1 MSMRRAFAGR
11 ATAVGALMC
20 ALVGPGPRGSQAVSL
35 DTAALDRALDR
46 RGQVVGDVYRIA
58 VPRADLTL
66 TIDGVTLR
74 PGLALGGWIAF
85 RATDG
90 HAVVHG
96 DLVLRESEVNGVIS
110 TLQRGDLDI
119 TALHNHLLRESPS
132 VMYLH
137 FWGRGSALALART
150 LRSALEQTGTPP
162 GGPASGPD
170 TDVPDWARSVR
181 DALGRGGSVRGGVL
195 SVSVPRP
202 ERITMMGTVLP
213 PAMGMATALNFQDA
227 GARGVAATG
236 DFVLL
241 GAEVNPVARALRAGG
256 VEITALHNHMIQG
269 SPELYFM
276 HFWVVGPPED
286 VARTL
291 AAGLAATAAA
301 QPGPVLHTPAAPA
314 QLSHSS

>member
-1 MSMRRAFAGR
+1 MRRAFAGR
-11 ATAVGALMC
+11 ATLVGALMC
-20 ALVGPGPRGSQAVSL
+20 VLVGPALRGNQAVSF
-35 DTAALDRALDR
+35 DTAAVERALGR
-46 RGQVVGDVYRIA
+46 PGQVVGDVYRIA
-58 VPRADLTL
+58 VPRTDIAL

-85 RATDG
+85 RETGGQA
-90 HAVVHG
+90 AVHG
-96 DLVLRESEVNGVIS
+96 DLVLLESEVNDVIS
-110 TLQRGDLDI
+110 ALQRGDIDI

-137 FWGRGSALALART
+137 FWSRGSALALART
-150 LRSALEQTGTPP
+150 LRSALEQTGAPP
-162 GGPASGPD
+162 GGPPSDPD
-170 TDVPDWARSVR
+170 ADVPDWAQRVR
-181 DALGRGGSVRGGVL
+181 DALGRGGTVRGGVL

-202 ERITMMGTVLP
+202 ERISMMGTVLP
-213 PAMGMATALNFQDA
+213 PAMGMATAINVQDA
-227 GARGVAATG
+227 GGGRVAATG

-241 GAEVNPVARALRAGG
+241 GTEVNAVARALRDGG

-291 AAGLAATAAA
+291 GAGVAATAAPPA
-301 QPGPVLHTPAAPA
+301 GPVPYRPGGFPHGN
-314 QLSHSS
+314 